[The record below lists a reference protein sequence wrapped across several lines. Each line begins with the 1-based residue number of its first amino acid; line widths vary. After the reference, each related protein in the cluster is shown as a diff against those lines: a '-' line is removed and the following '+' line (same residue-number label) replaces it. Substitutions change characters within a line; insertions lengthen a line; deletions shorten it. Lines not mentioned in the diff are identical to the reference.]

1 MYLQDIVD
9 KCNNTASSWNKEN
22 AKAASSISNNNS
34 PAAAACTIAIGA
46 TAHLRPEPML
56 KPKVTTLWV
65 NNVHEVLEER
75 HIYYLF
81 RPFPPVI
88 SAYQPKD
95 EYGCHCSHWY
105 VTLLSHEADDAIEV
119 IDGTM
124 LLGRRLQVQKAR
136 NEMKVPI
143 AVEYKGRSLCRAFR
157 NGYCL
162 EHCPFGLEHK
172 GV

>member
-1 MYLQDIVD
+1 MNLQDIVD
-9 KCNNTASSWNKEN
+9 KCNNAASSWNKEN
-22 AKAASSISNNNS
+22 ATAASSISNNNAS
-34 PAAAACTIAIGA
+34 AAAAIGA
-46 TAHLRPEPML
+46 TAHLRPEPVL
-56 KPKVTTLWV
+56 KPKVTTLYV
-65 NNVHEVLEER
+65 NNLHDVLDER

-81 RPFPPVI
+81 RPFTPVI
-88 SAYQPKD
+88 SAYRPKD
-95 EYGCHCSHWY
+95 EYGCHCSHAY

-162 EHCPFGLEHK
+162 EHCPFALEHK